1 MTQGGS
7 VCVRLN
13 DENGPYFSVGKG
25 LRQGDPL
32 SPLLFNLVV
41 DVFTKMLTKAAN
53 QGIISGLLTDLFEG
67 GIVSLQYADDTIL
80 FLQNDLLQAAHFKW
94 ILACFEKLSGMKI
107 NYNKSDFLTLGIS
120 EEDKLALARCFCCNI
135 GSFPIKYLGVPLHF
149 NKLKREDIQPIVNKL
164 MNRVAGWKGKLLSSA
179 GKLILLRSCLSSIP
193 IYLLSVI
200 KFPKWAIENIN
211 SHMANFLWSDQ
222 DGKQKYHL
230 SNFQSLTQRKEFGGW
245 GILDLGCLNM
255 CLLAAWINRYHL
267 GDHPIWKSIIDHK
280 YDTTEPNVF
289 CCPEKGASPFWKG
302 VLWASKAA
310 KLGVSWKVGNGKTI
324 RFWEDHWFG
333 NCSLAI
339 QFWDLYV
346 LAEQTNKCIADL
358 WDGRQLLISFR

>member
-1 MTQGGS
+1 M
-7 VCVRLN
+7 RLN

-32 SPLLFNLVV
+32 SLLLFNLVV
-41 DVFTKMLTKAAN
+41 DVFTKILTKAAN

-107 NYNKSDFLTLGIS
+107 NYNKSDLLTLGIS

-179 GKLILLRSCLSSIP
+179 GKLTLLGSCLSSIP
-193 IYLLSVI
+193 IYLLYVI

-222 DGKQKYHL
+222 NGKQKYHL
-230 SNFQSLTQRKEFGGW
+230 SNF
-245 GILDLGCLNM
+245 
-255 CLLAAWINRYHL
+255 
-267 GDHPIWKSIIDHK
+267 
-280 YDTTEPNVF
+280 
-289 CCPEKGASPFWKG
+289 
-302 VLWASKAA
+302 
-310 KLGVSWKVGNGKTI
+310 
-324 RFWEDHWFG
+324 
-333 NCSLAI
+333 
-339 QFWDLYV
+339 
-346 LAEQTNKCIADL
+346 
-358 WDGRQLLISFR
+358 